1 MRGLRD
7 SGRVPVVSF
16 SGVDGA
22 GKTTQIERL
31 SGYLNDRG
39 LRVRILRFWDDVAR
53 LKGLREG
60 AGHKLFKGDKGI
72 GSPEAPINRQDKNVG
87 GWPMT
92 FLRYFLYLADA
103 ISVRFAFKRAVLSE
117 ADLIIFDRYTY
128 DELANLDLT
137 KPLTRAYARMI
148 MFLIPTPDFSF
159 VLDADPRTAR
169 ARKPEY
175 PIEFVDKNRRAYM
188 ELNKMFGA
196 FTIIS
201 PMGIE
206 AACREVKIRTLSIL
220 VSRDV
225 ATGEHFEAPTTERSP
240 SGSAPL

>member
-31 SGYLNDRG
+31 REYLNDRG

-92 FLRYFLYLADA
+92 FLRYILYLLDA
-103 ISVRFAFKRAVLSE
+103 VSIRLAFKRAVLSE

-137 KPLTRAYARMI
+137 RALNSRLCAHDHV
-148 MFLIPTPDFSF
+148 PDSETGYQFRAGRGS
-159 VLDADPRTAR
+159 DSSPRKEAGVSDR
-169 ARKPEY
+169 
-175 PIEFVDKNRRAYM
+175 IRRQEPSSLY
-188 ELNKMFGA
+188 
-196 FTIIS
+196 
-201 PMGIE
+201 GIE
-206 AACREVKIRTLSIL
+206 QNVWS
-220 VSRDV
+220 VHH
-225 ATGEHFEAPTTERSP
+225 HFADGHRSCMP
-240 SGSAPL
+240 

>member
-39 LRVRILRFWDDVAR
+39 LRVRILRFWDDVAQ

-103 ISVRFAFKRAVLSE
+103 ISIRFAFKRAVLSE

-148 MFLIPTPDFSF
+148 MFLIPTPDISF
-159 VLDADPRTAR
+159 VLDADPTTAR

-188 ELNKMFGA
+188 ELNKIFGA

-225 ATGEHFEAPTTERSP
+225 ATGEHFESPTTERSP